1 MWSWVWLSVLN
12 IFYDIIMLT
21 AQIYDTKNIPLSL
34 NFSANINTYF
44 SLKAKCWLGG
54 GGGGGKWAVSQKRIM
69 IQTILSISC
78 TAEKN
83 HSKK

>member
-1 MWSWVWLSVLN
+1 MVWSWVWLSVLN

-44 SLKAKCWLGG
+44 SLKAKCWLGEG
-54 GGGGGKWAVSQKRIM
+54 GGGVGGQFPETNNDPNYLIYLLYS
-69 IQTILSISC
+69 
-78 TAEKN
+78 
-83 HSKK
+83 